1 MRNLIRRWFRRGRR
15 ISAPE
20 VPSVPKPRVAEPET
34 RPSQDSSCRVYVWAT
49 AHGIDLRPRSPL
61 GACTCAAR
69 DHQQPLPGIG
79 TFVVDTRDGAVGQ
92 VMRNSGPQLLLRTLA
107 GGKEWE
113 AAPEAVRPVTEAEL
127 LSAKVQAANTASR
140 WGK

>member
-1 MRNLIRRWFRRGRR
+1 MRDFIRRWVRRVRR

-20 VPSVPKPRVAEPET
+20 ARPVPKPRVAEPGL

-79 TFVVDTRDGAVGQ
+79 TFVLDTRDGAVGQ
-92 VMRNSGPQLLLRTLA
+92 VMRNGGPQLLLRGLA

-113 AAPEAVRPVTEAEL
+113 ADPDVVRPVTEAEL